1 MKGYSFICP
10 ALIYILSQAAARAI
24 LCWSVWRAHGGGQ
37 SEAFQKKKACVLLTW
52 QKAWTREPRRAHRTQ
67 ICSSDPG
74 FTELSCF
81 FGVRGEWKEETG
93 GQVSAGSCKHVSTSH
108 TVPALCQRRQQEK
121 NELKLW
127 LACGRGW
134 GIVRRGWLC
143 SWKEEMSVCGWRREG
158 KRGERE
164 RFPKL
169 IKCSEGRKLPA
180 SIPVPLDKFAR
191 RSLQFLCSAEVASW
205 GQLRGRGSGG
215 WATHSKPFCA
225 VGSSQPSEAAQLIIC
240 FWNYK
245 QELQIS
251 HKFAWLSFAL
261 YSKRPATVFVWG
273 VFCAFVPLIWK
284 KGPIVYVL
292 SVNSPGMRKVHLL
305 LI

>member
-1 MKGYSFICP
+1 MLECLESSWGRAVRGFSEKKGLCSFNVTESLNSGTSP
-10 ALIYILSQAAARAI
+10 RTPNPNLQFGSGLHRAL
-24 LCWSVWRAHGGGQ
+24 
-37 SEAFQKKKACVLLTW
+37 VLFW
-52 QKAWTREPRRAHRTQ
+52 
-67 ICSSDPG
+67 
-74 FTELSCF
+74 
-81 FGVRGEWKEETG
+81 GEWKEETG

-143 SWKEEMSVCGWRREG
+143 YWKEEMSVCGWRREG

-215 WATHSKPFCA
+215 WAMHSKPFCA